1 MTINRR
7 TMMTCAGLAAVTTM
21 AGTLPGT
28 TVAAA
33 TPKTGSPLPG
43 ALRRRIGDIEVTAL
57 LDGYLNVQE
66 ALLVGFDPAEARTL
80 AEAMFQTP
88 GAQRIPVTAYLVN
101 TGGKL
106 ILVDAGSAD
115 TFGPTLGKLPEALR
129 AVGVTPADIDMLAIT
144 HLHPDHI
151 NGALKPD
158 GSALFPNAELVVSE
172 TDHIFWND
180 DGFLTQ
186 ADEHVRGF
194 FHGARKGV
202 AAYQKRLRLFTDGAE
217 IGPGIRAMAL
227 PGHTPGHTGFR
238 IDSGKDSLLI
248 WGDVAHIATYQFAR
262 PDWGISFD
270 TDIEQARTTRK
281 KVLDQVA
288 TDRLMVAGMHLPFPG
303 FGYVAREGNGYRF
316 VPAEWPYAF

>member
-21 AGTLPGT
+21 AGTLLGT

-33 TPKTGSPLPG
+33 TPKAGTPLPG
-43 ALRRRIGDIEVTAL
+43 VLRRRIGDIEVTAL
-57 LDGYLNVQE
+57 LDGYLDVQE
-66 ALLVGFDPAEARTL
+66 KLLVGFDPAEARKL
-80 AEAMFQTP
+80 ADAAFQTP

-129 AVGVTPADIDMLAIT
+129 TVGVAPADIDMLAIT

-172 TDHIFWND
+172 TDHTFWHD

-194 FHGARKGV
+194 FLGARKGV
-202 AAYQKRLRLFTDGAE
+202 AAYQKRLRLFADGAE
-217 IGPGIRAMAL
+217 IARGIRAMAL

-238 IDSGKDSLLI
+238 IDSGEDSLLI

-303 FGYVAREGNGYRF
+303 FGHVAREGNGYRF

>member
-1 MTINRR
+1 MTIKRR
-7 TMMTCAGLAAVTTM
+7 TLMTCAGLAAVTTM
-21 AGTLPGT
+21 VGALPGAT
-28 TVAAA
+28 AAA
-33 TPKTGSPLPG
+33 PPLVGSPLPG

-57 LDGYLNVQE
+57 LDGYLDVQDT
-66 ALLVGFDPAEARTL
+66 LLVGFDAVDARDL
-80 AEAMFQTP
+80 AETAFQTP
-88 GAQRIPVTAYLVN
+88 GPQRIPVTAYLVN

-129 AVGVTPADIDMLAIT
+129 AVGVAPADIDMLAIT

-151 NGALKPD
+151 NGALAPD

-172 TDHIFWND
+172 TDHRFWHD
-180 DGFLTQ
+180 DGFLNQ

-194 FHGARKGV
+194 FLGARKGV
-202 AAYQKRLRLFTDGAE
+202 AAYKKRLRLFADGAE
-217 IGPGIRAMAL
+217 IASGIHAMAL

-238 IDSGKDSLLI
+238 IESGTDSLLI
-248 WGDVAHIATYQFAR
+248 WGDVAHVATYQFAR

-270 TDIEQARTTRK
+270 TDVNQARTTRK
-281 KVLDQVA
+281 IVLDQVT

-303 FGYVAREGNGYRF
+303 FGHVARKTEGYRF
-316 VPAEWPYAF
+316 VPAEWPYAL